1 MLDGVYALSETGAA
15 LRCVPMLSLRDADRG
30 LVWGMSTRRLEI
42 GKKALVD
49 RFAVEELQ
57 IEGGQQKQA

>member
-1 MLDGVYALSETGAA
+1 MLDSVYARSETGAA
-15 LRCVPMLSLRDADRG
+15 LKCVPMPSLHDVDRG
-30 LVWGMSTRRLEI
+30 FVWGMSARRLEI